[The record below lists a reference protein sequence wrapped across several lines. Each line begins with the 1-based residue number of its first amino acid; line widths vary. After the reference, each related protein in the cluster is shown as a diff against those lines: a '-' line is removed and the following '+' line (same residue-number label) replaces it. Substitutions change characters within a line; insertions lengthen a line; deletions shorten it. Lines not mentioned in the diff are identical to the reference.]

1 MSSPKFM
8 VFKLKD
14 LQIPIIMLLVA
25 LAVFSFFMLTSNKAD
40 ATESFSPNS
49 TYEDGMYVASIALT
63 DADIDVIVNVKDNQ
77 ITSVALDGFDD
88 TEKAIYQD
96 FDKSISFINDYVT
109 ATQSLELPKTE
120 TLSVSSGI
128 LMDAVRI
135 ALSDDQEAS
144 ITTSYETPVVENISE
159 DGQSTDQ
166 AVVSEDNTASED
178 AADQN
183 TDEVVSE
190 DATTE
195 TAPETD
201 AAAPQN

>member
-25 LAVFSFFMLTSNKAD
+25 LAVFSFFMLTSDKAD
-40 ATESFSPNS
+40 ATESFAPTH
-49 TYEDGMYVASIALT
+49 TYEDGMYIASIALT
-63 DADIDVIVNVKDNQ
+63 DADLDVIVNVKDNQ
-77 ITSVALDGFDD
+77 ITSVSLDGFDD

-109 ATQSLELPKTE
+109 ATQSLDLPKTE

-135 ALSDDQEAS
+135 ALSDDQDAS

-159 DGQSTDQ
+159 DGQSNEES
-166 AVVSEDNTASED
+166 AISEDGTTSED
-178 AADQN
+178 VTDQN
-183 TDEVVSE
+183 TDEVVSDE
-190 DATTE
+190 ATTE
-195 TAPETD
+195 EAPATD
-201 AAAPQN
+201 AAPQN

>member
-25 LAVFSFFMLTSNKAD
+25 LAVFSFFMLTSDKAD
-40 ATESFSPNS
+40 ATESFSPS
-49 TYEDGMYVASIALT
+49 HTYEDGMYVASIALT
-63 DADIDVIVNVKDNQ
+63 DADLDVIVDVKDNQ
-77 ITSVALDGFDD
+77 ITSVTLEGFDE

-135 ALSDDQEAS
+135 ALSDDQQAS

-159 DGQSTDQ
+159 EGQNDDQ
-166 AVVSEDNTASED
+166 AAVTEENIVAED

-190 DATTE
+190 DAVTE
-195 TAPETD
+195 EAPETD